1 MEYIL
6 YTGTTYS
13 WDAAY
18 IHGDCVTPAE
28 DHCCRAFVCMYNIG
42 PYRAAPR
49 LASPQATSLYMYI
62 EYPYHIYQSYEVKRA
77 EAEKRPHGEPILSA
91 LQFAP
96 LCQLY
101 SIYIYCKCIPTIFQ
115 LPSFSWGLQEIS

>member
-42 PYRAAPR
+42 PYRA
-49 LASPQATSLYMYI
+49 SPQATYLSLSIYIYMYI
-62 EYPYHIYQSYEVKRA
+62 EYPYHIYKGHEVKRA
-77 EAEKRPHGEPILSA
+77 EAEKRPHGQPILCS
-91 LQFAP
+91 
-96 LCQLY
+96 
-101 SIYIYCKCIPTIFQ
+101 SICAAMPTVFYIHI
-115 LPSFSWGLQEIS
+115 L